1 MKRFILAAVL
11 GSLTLGCVA
20 KMPENREAAFIY
32 AVDQLQSGR
41 PAIAASAAWRY
52 LEGANADD
60 PRYDRAQRLLAR
72 SSQMMGLRYAA
83 AQSFLDIAQGRRD
96 PEILA
101 EAVRGL
107 QTIIE
112 SGAYD
117 EDALVEGYLASAEID
132 GLPEDLQAFVDYHQ
146 GLRDARLLRRRW
158 AKDNF
163 AKLPANS
170 TYAADAQYVAA
181 VEEVAGRRITSAI
194 EKLEALEKQTNLSTS
209 LASNVRRSLARL
221 HSTLG
226 NYSEALKRYELLRQ
240 EAPEDPE
247 LLFEMAWVHYDQG
260 DIRRSLG
267 LLLALDAPIY
277 SDLIAPD
284 RFLLEALALRR
295 LCQFGPARRAAT
307 RLKAKHGDALDELYQ
322 GVPLLKSKALRG
334 AARQRTAVR
343 TQSAFY
349 DRVKSEQLVLDS
361 KGLSPGLTS
370 HFATLYERGVNEA
383 KRGLEAKLSGEVD
396 ALAEELLQAEEGV
409 NLILHELGVGL
420 LRGRERAPGPPL
432 APAPKVTAGGRTVYF
447 RFEGEFWTDE
457 LDDLIVVAEDR
468 CIE

>member
-1 MKRFILAAVL
+1 MIRIFIAFIIGAL
-11 GSLTLGCVA
+11 SHGCVA
-20 KMPENREAAFIY
+20 QIPENREAAFIF
-32 AVDQLQSGR
+32 AVDQLQSGN
-41 PAIAASAAWRY
+41 PAVAASAAWRY
-52 LEGANADD
+52 LQGANADD

-72 SSQMMGLRYAA
+72 SSQRMGLRYAA

-101 EAVRGL
+101 EAIRGL
-107 QTIIE
+107 QRIIE

-117 EDALVEGYLASAEID
+117 EDALIDGYLASAEID

-146 GLRDARLLRRRW
+146 GLRDARLLRGKW
-158 AKDNF
+158 SKDNF
-163 AKLPANS
+163 AKLPTNS
-170 TYAADAQYVAA
+170 PYAAEAQYVGA
-181 VEEVAGRRITSAI
+181 VQAVASRQLKPAIKQLETI
-194 EKLEALEKQTNLSTS
+194 EKSPHLSTR
-209 LASNVRRSLARL
+209 LASDVRRSLARL
-221 HSTLG
+221 HAHLG
-226 NYSEALKRYELLRQ
+226 AFEDALTRYELLRQ
-240 EAPEDPE
+240 EAPNDPE

-260 DIRRSLG
+260 DIRRALG

-307 RLKAKHGDALDELYQ
+307 RLKAKHGDALNELYE
-322 GVPLLKSKALRG
+322 GVPLLRSKAMRA
-334 AARQRTAVR
+334 AARRRPAVR

-349 DRVKSEQLVLDS
+349 DRIRKESIALDS
-361 KGLSPGLTS
+361 KGLSPALTS
-370 HFATLYERGVNEA
+370 HLATLYDRGVQEA
-383 KRGLEAKLSGEVD
+383 RRGLEAKLSGEVD
-396 ALAEELLQAEEGV
+396 ALADELLEAEEGV

-432 APAPKVTAGGRTVYF
+432 VPAPTVTASGRTAYF